1 MKKNKFIIILN
12 ILLYILFF
20 VLIVNKSLSYLDVDF
35 GWHLKIGEE
44 VYLNKNIP
52 TINHYNYIFP
62 ENDNFWV
69 DHEWLSNL
77 LIYIIYNNFGYL
89 ALTIFFALI
98 FLTTIFLLNNFIIK
112 NITKTSASSI
122 YILVT
127 ELLLIKGVFPH
138 SGIRVQEISWLFFL
152 LFLIIIYYFEKRS
165 LINKKNNWKILIW
178 IVPILY
184 LWSNLH
190 ASFLLG
196 IAILF
201 FYLLIKIIEKFVF
214 QLKNKLIKKISI
226 YFNFS
231 KILKNKDLFIF
242 GTFSLIASLS
252 TLITPY
258 GLKLFDFLFVYGKNT
273 AYLKIIAE
281 WLPPFI
287 YPIMYWQLIY
297 IAIIITVWITVW
309 TSFFIIKKNNPHKN
323 LLTPWNI
330 SLNLLF
336 LILVLKSRR
345 HFPLFFIASLPTLIN
360 ILLIDFKNIA
370 RTKETKKNNID
381 ILLKLFIVFTIIIT
395 ITSISL
401 KISFFKNP
409 FTAFCHNY
417 PCQAI
422 SFLKDNH
429 NNYIEYNFFN
439 SYKWGGYLIHEYPE
453 KKLFIDGRLPQKTLK
468 NHSYVEEYA
477 LFYSNN
483 KNVIK
488 EKLNEYDIKLI
499 LLSKDKPV
507 KLNWFDKKIFNIKEE
522 NFKKTNTLIEYLDDS
537 YDWKKIYED
546 NISLIYEK
554 TF

>member
-1 MKKNKFIIILN
+1 MKKNKFIIALN
-12 ILLYILFF
+12 ILLYVLFL
-20 VLIVNKSLSYLDVDF
+20 VLIINKSLSYLDVDF
-35 GWHLKIGEE
+35 GWHLKVGEE
-44 VYLNKNIP
+44 IYLNKNIP
-52 TINHYNYIFP
+52 TINHYNYVFS
-62 ENDNFWV
+62 EDDNFWV

-77 LIYIIYNNFGYL
+77 LIYLIYSNFGYFT
-89 ALTIFFALI
+89 LTIFFALI
-98 FLTTIFLLNNFIIK
+98 FLTTIFLLNNFIVK
-112 NITKTSASSI
+112 NITKTQSSSI
-122 YILVT
+122 YIIIT
-127 ELLLIKGVFPH
+127 ELLLIRGVFPH

-165 LINKKNNWKILIW
+165 SLNKKNNWKILIW
-178 IVPILY
+178 IIPILY

-201 FYLLIKIIEKFVF
+201 FYLFIKIIEKFILI
-214 QLKNKLIKKISI
+214 LKNKFIKKISAH
-226 YFNFS
+226 FNFS
-231 KILKNKDLFIF
+231 GILKNKDLFIF
-242 GTFSLIASLS
+242 GIFSLIASLS
-252 TLITPY
+252 ALLTPY

-273 AYLKIIAE
+273 AYLKIIEE
-281 WLPPFI
+281 WLPPFN
-287 YPIMYWQLIY
+287 YPIMYWQLLYTSIVVG
-297 IAIIITVWITVW
+297 VWL
-309 TSFFIIKKNNPHKN
+309 SFLVIKKNNPHKS

-336 LILVLKSRR
+336 LILALKSKR

-360 ILLIDFKNIA
+360 ILFVEFKNI
-370 RTKETKKNNID
+370 TKIKKGKTNTLD
-381 ILLKLFIVFTIIIT
+381 VLLKFFIIST
-395 ITSISL
+395 ITTTMISISL
-401 KISFFKNP
+401 KTSFLKNP
-409 FTAFCHNY
+409 FISFCSNY

-422 SFLKDNH
+422 SFLKNNH

-477 LFYSNN
+477 LFYGNN
-483 KNVIK
+483 KNIIK
-488 EKLNEYDIKLI
+488 EKLNEYNIKLI
-499 LLSKDKPV
+499 LLSKDKPI
-507 KLNWFDKKIFNIKEE
+507 KLNWFDKNIFNIKEE

-537 YDWKKIYED
+537 HDWKKIYED

>member
-35 GWHLKIGEE
+35 GWHLKVGEE
-44 VYLNKNIP
+44 IYLNKTIP
-52 TINHYNYIFP
+52 TINHYNYVFP

-127 ELLLIKGVFPH
+127 ELLLIKGIFPH

-178 IVPILY
+178 IIPILY

-201 FYLLIKIIEKFVF
+201 FYLFIKIIEKFVF

-258 GLKLFDFLFVYGKNT
+258 GLKLFDFLFVYGK
-273 AYLKIIAE
+273 I
-281 WLPPFI
+281 P
-287 YPIMYWQLIY
+287 LI
-297 IAIIITVWITVW
+297 
-309 TSFFIIKKNNPHKN
+309 
-323 LLTPWNI
+323 
-330 SLNLLF
+330 
-336 LILVLKSRR
+336 
-345 HFPLFFIASLPTLIN
+345 
-360 ILLIDFKNIA
+360 
-370 RTKETKKNNID
+370 
-381 ILLKLFIVFTIIIT
+381 
-395 ITSISL
+395 
-401 KISFFKNP
+401 
-409 FTAFCHNY
+409 
-417 PCQAI
+417 
-422 SFLKDNH
+422 
-429 NNYIEYNFFN
+429 
-439 SYKWGGYLIHEYPE
+439 
-453 KKLFIDGRLPQKTLK
+453 
-468 NHSYVEEYA
+468 
-477 LFYSNN
+477 
-483 KNVIK
+483 
-488 EKLNEYDIKLI
+488 
-499 LLSKDKPV
+499 
-507 KLNWFDKKIFNIKEE
+507 
-522 NFKKTNTLIEYLDDS
+522 
-537 YDWKKIYED
+537 
-546 NISLIYEK
+546 
-554 TF
+554 